1 MFVASWTVEITPPT
15 INELTL
21 PDNSNDPVIL
31 NWTKPELTDD
41 NKEFFQGYDVSFSH
55 SVLHTIL
62 SERNKRSTLASES
75 QTIRLGPDVTSYT
88 YSESC
93 PYSDSLT
100 LCPYSQYCFSVV
112 SVFEFRGI
120 PIDVSDST
128 LTTMCTNTSEDGEF
142 TIFETVLYFNMLCG

>member
-1 MFVASWTVEITPPT
+1 M
-15 INELTL
+15 
-21 PDNSNDPVIL
+21 
-31 NWTKPELTDD
+31 
-41 NKEFFQGYDVSFSH
+41 
-55 SVLHTIL
+55 LHTTL
-62 SERNKRSTLASES
+62 SERNKRSTLASDS
-75 QTIRLGPDVTSYT
+75 HTIRLGPDVTSYT

-100 LCPYSQYCFSVV
+100 LCPHSQYCFSVV

-128 LTTMCTNTSEDGEF
+128 LTTICTNTSEDGEF